1 VKNPIQNINIILN
14 PPSTSNVIKYADSYN
29 NCPFPNFTKS
39 TINLPKQ
46 YISVGSSINCNI
58 TTNDDIL
65 YQNGIFDTIK
75 VIHILCVTVPK
86 FQRFLWD
93 KKCEIVT
100 GTDVF
105 TIASYVIEVF
115 AYP

>member
-14 PPSTSNVIKYADSYN
+14 PPITINVIKYADNEAY
-29 NCPFPNFTKS
+29 CPFPNFTKI

-46 YISVGSSINCNI
+46 YISVGSSKNCKI

-65 YQNGIFDTIK
+65 YHNGIFGIIN

-86 FQRFLWD
+86 FQRFLCD
-93 KKCEIVT
+93 KKCETVT

-105 TIASYVIEVF
+105 TTASYVIEVF
-115 AYP
+115 A